1 MTEFG
6 ARARLLT
13 VSLFVAA
20 LFCAA
25 KPVQA
30 QNAVQPL
37 IVSPTDGQYVQGT
50 VTVKGTTQIPGFA
63 SGELD
68 FGYASDPTQTWF
80 VIQTTSLPVTNDALA
95 SWDTTVISDGDYVL
109 RLRVTL
115 LDGSYQDAT
124 AAVRVRN
131 YTPLPT
137 PTSAVTPTAP
147 PVLDIPTAI
156 LILASPTMPTPTP
169 TLPPFY
175 TPTVL
180 PPNPAG
186 TTTTAVYSNF
196 WRGALLA
203 GVLAV
208 VLGALVRLRR

>member
-1 MTEFG
+1 
-6 ARARLLT
+6 
-13 VSLFVAA
+13 
-20 LFCAA
+20 
-25 KPVQA
+25 
-30 QNAVQPL
+30 
-37 IVSPTDGQYVQGT
+37 
-50 VTVKGTTQIPGFA
+50 
-63 SGELD
+63 
-68 FGYASDPTQTWF
+68 
-80 VIQTTSLPVTNDALA
+80 
-95 SWDTTVISDGDYVL
+95 
-109 RLRVTL
+109 RVTL

-147 PVLDIPTAI
+147 PVLEIPTAI
-156 LILASPTMPTPTP
+156 LILASPTVSTPTP

-175 TPTVL
+175 TSTVL

-186 TTTTAVYSNF
+186 TTTAAVYSNF